1 MGGFSLK
8 APLVKGSWP
17 EGPEGLARRGG
28 KAPLSGELS
37 AKQTERSSQ
46 ICRNLSVSASPSHL
60 PWEGRL

>member
-28 KAPLSGELS
+28 KRLPLQGSWQPE
-37 AKQTERSSQ
+37 AD
-46 ICRNLSVSASPSHL
+46 
-60 PWEGRL
+60 